1 MISKLLTA
9 AAIAAPLA
17 IAAPAIAQVATADL
31 NAAVEQSAAMKG
43 AVTQIQAQYKT
54 QIATA
59 NARQTALQAELQPL
73 AKELQTLQANP
84 STPPATLQ
92 AKAAAFQQRREA
104 AARELQPLTAPFQRP
119 SEYAQ
124 EQVADKLDAAVRAAM
139 QAKNV
144 VVLVRPDAVM
154 AVQPSADLT
163 QDIVAQLNNTVKT
176 VSITPPAGW
185 EPGQQRQAAAAPA
198 AAPART
204 SGTAPKAGTG
214 R

>member
-1 MISKLLTA
+1 MRMISKLLTV

-17 IAAPAIAQVATADL
+17 IATPAIAQVATADL

-54 QIATA
+54 QIDAA
-59 NARQTALQAELQPL
+59 NARQTALQGQLQPL
-73 AKELQTLQANP
+73 AQELQTLQANP

-92 AKAAAFQQRREA
+92 SKATAFQQRREA
-104 AARELQPLTAPFQRP
+104 AARELQTLTAPFQRP

-144 VVLVRPDAVM
+144 VLLVRPDAVM

-185 EPGQQRQAAAAPA
+185 QPGQKQNAAAAAPA
-198 AAPART
+198 RAPA
-204 SGTAPKAGTG
+204 TAPKAGAG